1 VKDTSTLVVLVSV
14 ARITECVAVND
25 PATIDAILRNEGIPL
40 PLNEGVITDEQPG
53 VKRHP

>member
-14 ARITECVAVND
+14 ARITERVAVND
-25 PATIDAILRNEGIPL
+25 PATVDAIFRNEGIPL